1 MDKVKA
7 KRKKSH
13 TRRVSDGL
21 QTSQWRRGLIFVCSA
36 VKFCLNLYRYHGI
49 SLSDAYTK
57 AVAQYRALCSE
68 HHIATVYAAMEAEHY
83 GSTFGRS
90 ENEISVELQ
99 KKALQTW
106 SRKEELDEGALAARK
121 RWKALVEK
129 NHGVNQWT
137 KGEEYV
143 RLWQEGIRPNYSP
156 ALTEPVQIDNLA
168 L

>member
-1 MDKVKA
+1 
-7 KRKKSH
+7 
-13 TRRVSDGL
+13 
-21 QTSQWRRGLIFVCSA
+21 
-36 VKFCLNLYRYHGI
+36 
-49 SLSDAYTK
+49 
-57 AVAQYRALCSE
+57 
-68 HHIATVYAAMEAEHY
+68 MEAEHY

-106 SRKEELDEGALAARK
+106 SRKEEMDEGALAARK
-121 RWKALVEK
+121 RWKALAEK

-156 ALTEPVQIDNLA
+156 ALTEPVQVDTDSSL
-168 L
+168 

>member
-1 MDKVKA
+1 
-7 KRKKSH
+7 
-13 TRRVSDGL
+13 
-21 QTSQWRRGLIFVCSA
+21 
-36 VKFCLNLYRYHGI
+36 
-49 SLSDAYTK
+49 
-57 AVAQYRALCSE
+57 
-68 HHIATVYAAMEAEHY
+68 MEAEHY

-106 SRKEELDEGALAARK
+106 SRKEEMDEGALAARK

-143 RLWQEGIRPNYSP
+143 RLWQEGTRPNYSP
-156 ALTEPVQIDNLA
+156 ALTEPVQVHATPL
-168 L
+168 